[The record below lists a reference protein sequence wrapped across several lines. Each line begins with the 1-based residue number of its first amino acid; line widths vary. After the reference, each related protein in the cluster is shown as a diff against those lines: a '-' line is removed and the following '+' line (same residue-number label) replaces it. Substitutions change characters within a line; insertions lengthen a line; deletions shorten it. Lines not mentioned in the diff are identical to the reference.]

1 MVPIPSLLL
10 PILLSAVVV
19 FFLSALFHMVLP
31 FHRSDFKKVANE
43 DQLQESLRKLD
54 LAPGDYMAPMCENPS
69 QMKDP
74 AFLERM
80 KKGPV
85 VLMTVMSGR
94 APSMGKELFQWFLFI
109 VAVSVVTAYIT
120 GHALAAGAT
129 YKQVFRFAGCAS
141 FVAYGFGQI
150 PDSIWYKRS
159 WTTTWKSMFDAL
171 VYGLFTG
178 GMFGWL
184 WPKM

>member
-10 PILLSAVVV
+10 PILLASVVV
-19 FFLSALFHMVLP
+19 FILSALFHMVLP
-31 FHRSDFKKVANE
+31 HHKKDFKKFPGE
-43 DQLQESLRKLD
+43 DQFLETLRKID
-54 LAPGDYMAPMCENPS
+54 APPGDYVAPMCDS
-69 QMKDP
+69 HAQMKEP
-74 AFLERM
+74 AFVDKM
-80 KKGPV
+80 KKGPIV
-85 VLMTVMSGR
+85 FMTVMAGK

-109 VAVSVVTAYIT
+109 VAVSIVTAYIT

-129 YKQVFRFAGCAS
+129 YRQVFRFAGCAS

-159 WTTTWKSMFDAL
+159 WSTTWKSVFDSL